1 MDDSSD
7 GAGSASSPSSVS
19 GRNEQR
25 RLARAAVLERGRQ
38 SAQRRRD
45 TAAADKA
52 AAAASREASLNR
64 AVDRVTRVV
73 GVALVCLVAG
83 GLARSAREMATVDAS
98 DRASSAAASHVKAT
112 AFYSQ
117 TGVAVN
123 ADGVR
128 AAAAASAPTVSASAS
143 SASTPSA
150 YTDSFKAASDSL
162 YTAARTV
169 AYGVPYAPDA
179 STPLP
184 LALDDINTQY
194 DLRRA
199 QHPLTVPAPLSR
211 PAPLP
216 PPSTQMAAK
225 RK

>member
-1 MDDSSD
+1 
-7 GAGSASSPSSVS
+7 
-19 GRNEQR
+19 
-25 RLARAAVLERGRQ
+25 
-38 SAQRRRD
+38 
-45 TAAADKA
+45 
-52 AAAASREASLNR
+52 
-64 AVDRVTRVV
+64 
-73 GVALVCLVAG
+73 
-83 GLARSAREMATVDAS
+83 MATADAS

-112 AFYSQ
+112 AFYSP

-179 STPLP
+179 STSLP
-184 LALDDINTQY
+184 RLDDINTKY

-199 QHPLTVPAPLSR
+199 QHPLPIPAPLSR
-211 PAPLP
+211 TAPLP
-216 PPSTQMAAK
+216 PSVNADGHEAQVGSAVGVDSACVK
-225 RK
+225 